1 MFSLPST
8 INCPT
13 WIGPSCG
20 DSGYMGKR
28 KSKAT
33 YAQFDAGHSIA
44 LGLMSLTVSE
54 GLPGV
59 MCLSCVVKVTRRGL

>member
-1 MFSLPST
+1 
-8 INCPT
+8 
-13 WIGPSCG
+13 
-20 DSGYMGKR
+20 MGKR

-44 LGLMSLTVSE
+44 LGLMGLTVSE